1 YMAFHGGLCYTEYTG
16 DLLVALSVRHQRKDL
31 ALSRTQLRI
40 GSAIGQAAHD
50 RRGQESRSRMH
61 APQSLYKGFVG
72 HALDDVPKRAGSH
85 RLMNIFIPFVG
96 SENQAL
102 CVRILLPDSA
112 QGIKPAHS
120 RQSQVHQGDVGMML
134 L

>member
-1 YMAFHGGLCYTEYTG
+1 APNWECDRPGC
-16 DLLVALSVRHQRKDL
+16 AR
-31 ALSRTQLRI
+31 
-40 GSAIGQAAHD
+40 SAGAGI
-50 RRGQESRSRMH
+50 SIRMH

-134 L
+134 LE